1 MPYFSKGDIIK
12 IGNEKF
18 VIDYFIESASQGSV
32 YAGHNYNTYLPC
44 AIKHLYGHYSTDNK
58 KFYEKLLFLT
68 KIKLPVSFVWP
79 TYISSFNKENQS
91 FLYTMPLLTDE
102 WNPIEI
108 AIKNPEL
115 LLFKE
120 KLMIAIEYCKAF
132 SSLHEKGLA
141 YTDISENNLF
151 FKKNENNS
159 ISVAIIDNENCITN
173 GYSLG
178 MVGSGLFVAPEI
190 FKGEIATIDS
200 DIHSLNV
207 LIFSLLVGCH
217 PLDGR
222 RTQSEK
228 NMNELSII
236 KNYGIDP
243 IFIFDYSHRNGL
255 DYSEN
260 KEIFRKWENLSTSL
274 RTHFQYVFSTACLQK
289 KNMRPPLSQL
299 QKLLEELLLEEL
311 SKDEQKQK
319 TKDEHL
325 KEQEKNANRNNSSIK
340 QFKDKVI
347 KNFKKPFVPPD
358 IDNLSDE
365 ELRIQ
370 IENLLKEI

>member
-1 MPYFSKGDIIK
+1 
-12 IGNEKF
+12 
-18 VIDYFIESASQGSV
+18 
-32 YAGHNYNTYLPC
+32 
-44 AIKHLYGHYSTDNK
+44 
-58 KFYEKLLFLT
+58 
-68 KIKLPVSFVWP
+68 
-79 TYISSFNKENQS
+79 
-91 FLYTMPLLTDE
+91 
-102 WNPIEI
+102 
-108 AIKNPEL
+108 
-115 LLFKE
+115 
-120 KLMIAIEYCKAF
+120 MIAIEYCKAF